1 MVVMI
6 WAAEVMTNNDVI
18 NYESSY
24 VMDINTPDKSS
35 KRLPLQIFIYLFFV
49 YIYIILYI
57 LYITPSMTSSLRNQ
71 CITQYSLVII
81 T

>member
-49 YIYIILYI
+49 YIYIY
-57 LYITPSMTSSLRNQ
+57 
-71 CITQYSLVII
+71 YSVYSVYYAINDVII